1 MFDRLVNM
9 FKAMFNVAMSKAET
23 PEILAEQ
30 AHMELQGSMKKVRE
44 AVTNSIARE
53 KTLEQQIKQ
62 NTTEAE
68 TWHKRAA
75 LAITQGSEDVA
86 RQALQKKQD
95 VASAI
100 ENLTAQLEE
109 QKKTTSSLK
118 ERFKEM
124 EQKLRDFEVKKK
136 ELVSRQQAGKAIS
149 DANRLLGTSA
159 AGDGT
164 SGLDKWE
171 QKIRQTE
178 AENQAVRE
186 LSGEDIKNKVEDLTK
201 HAALDV
207 ELEMLKAQVAAA
219 KGDLPKL
226 IATNDKGQ
234 PLMIGT
240 DKDRGKK
247 APQKEE
253 EDAIDVEITEI
264 DNK

>member
-9 FKAMFNVAMSKAET
+9 FKAMFNVALSKAET

-95 VASAI
+95 VTAAL
-100 ENLTAQLEE
+100 ENLNAQLEE
-109 QKKTTSSLK
+109 QKRTTTSLK

-149 DANRLLGTSA
+149 DANRLLGTSQ
-159 AGDGT
+159 GDGT

-226 IATNDKGQ
+226 ITTNEKGQ

-240 DKDRGKK
+240 DKDKGKK
-247 APQKEE
+247 TQAKEE
-253 EDAIDVEITEI
+253 DDAIDVEITEI

>member
-9 FKAMFNVAMSKAET
+9 FKAMFNVALSKAET

-95 VASAI
+95 CSTAI
-100 ENLTAQLEE
+100 ENLNSQMEE
-109 QKKTTSSLK
+109 QKKTTASLK

-149 DANRLLGTSA
+149 DANRLLGTA
-159 AGDGT
+159 AGDGA

-171 QKIRQTE
+171 SKIRQQE

-186 LSGEDIKNKVEDLTK
+186 LSGEELKGKVDDLTK

-207 ELEMLKAQVAAA
+207 ELEMLKQQVAHA

-226 IATNDKGQ
+226 IATDTKK

-240 DKDRGKK
+240 DKDK
-247 APQKEE
+247 AKAQKQEE
-253 EDAIDVEITEI
+253 DDAIDVEVTEI